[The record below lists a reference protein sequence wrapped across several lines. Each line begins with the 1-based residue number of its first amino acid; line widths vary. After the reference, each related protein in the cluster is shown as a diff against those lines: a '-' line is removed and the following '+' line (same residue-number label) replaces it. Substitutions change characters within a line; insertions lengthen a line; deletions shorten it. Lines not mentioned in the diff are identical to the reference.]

1 MEKYSWFHSRC
12 CSNHPAHLT
21 HTHTSKDTPT
31 HAHKHKHI
39 VWLNLLINRCTA
51 STVWKALLNLGVRS
65 YSQSTK
71 SSNKE
76 FLTHH
81 SYENPK
87 TCIVLC
93 PVAVNIESGMMLESH
108 TLSCHSQTEKHLF
121 VTFLG
126 IWWLKVTTTRSSR
139 FMILLSLML
148 ADTTYEFNVQLLC
161 ALFMS
166 RSCLKQNGRHINN
179 QIKDS

>member
-93 PVAVNIESGMMLESH
+93 PVAVNIEKWNDVRVTYTFMSL
-108 TLSCHSQTEKHLF
+108 TNWKAFVCHLF
-121 VTFLG
+121 
-126 IWWLKVTTTRSSR
+126 RN
-139 FMILLSLML
+139 LMTEGHHYSIFQVHDF
-148 ADTTYEFNVQLLC
+148 AVIDAGRYYVWVQRPV
-161 ALFMS
+161 ALRIVYVQVLFKTKRPS
-166 RSCLKQNGRHINN
+166 HQ
-179 QIKDS
+179 QPD